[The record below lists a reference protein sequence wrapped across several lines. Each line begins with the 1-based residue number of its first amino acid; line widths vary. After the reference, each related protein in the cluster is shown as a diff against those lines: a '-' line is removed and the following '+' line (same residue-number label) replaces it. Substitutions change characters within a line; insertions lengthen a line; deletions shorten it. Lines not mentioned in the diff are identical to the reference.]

1 MNEKIGVL
9 QYVVEVTKVIS
20 ERDTSDG
27 NLGLTGVQI
36 GELVVL
42 YNPEVIPNIGDVVH
56 FTNETYYDGVY
67 GGLISEC
74 VGKVVYVK

>member
-20 ERDTSDG
+20 ERDTSGG
-27 NLGLTGVQI
+27 NLGFTGVQV

-42 YNPEVIPNIGDVVH
+42 YNPEAIPDVGDEVH
-56 FTNETYYDGVY
+56 FTNEAFYDGVY
-67 GGLISEC
+67 GRLISEC